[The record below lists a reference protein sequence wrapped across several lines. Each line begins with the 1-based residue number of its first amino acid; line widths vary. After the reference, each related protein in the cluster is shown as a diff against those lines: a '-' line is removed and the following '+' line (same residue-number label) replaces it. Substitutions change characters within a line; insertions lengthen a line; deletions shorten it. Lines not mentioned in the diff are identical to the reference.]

1 MKKLLFIII
10 FTIIGLI
17 LFGDVIILQNYSIN
31 EGEEFVLDLNKILND
46 IVKGAEFSIQDG
58 VGQVRYGIYTYQT
71 KNEAP
76 SVHRIVIKVS
86 NENGKSDYIIFNLS
100 VVNVNLPPEFI
111 EEDFSPK
118 TNEKIEEKSIILSW
132 NAFDPDNEKLTYD
145 VYFGSDNN
153 LELIKENTV
162 KTNIYITDLEES
174 TNYLWKI
181 VASDEL
187 NLQKSSK
194 TFSFKTT
201 FTPEL
206 LWQRCLG
213 GSENESGYKILE
225 TNDGYLIVGNSNS
238 NDGNVRSYNKDQL
251 SKGWIIKLDKNGYY
265 MWQRS
270 LGEYGFDKF
279 MDVVE
284 LDSGN
289 FILTGIS
296 YYDKSNNNDFDIW
309 IIEMD
314 KDSYVIWQKV
324 IGGKGDEA
332 GYRILPTSDGD
343 FIVVGFT
350 STNGSEEYSLRGSYD
365 FFAVKVNKEGKIIWQ
380 KNYGGSSYD
389 SAVDIV
395 ETSSNEYIIVGNT
408 RSSDMDVENFYS
420 SNIDLQNIE
429 IYNRDIWIIKISND
443 GDLIWQDTLGGKGD
457 DFVTDIVKDSDN
469 QIFVIASSNTIN
481 LTPGKKS
488 DDYDIVVYKL
498 DPNGNLLFRK
508 SYGDTTNN
516 FSSRASL
523 TENNKIVLTG
533 HTESVQNK
541 PDSYD
546 LGILGNVYINDSDLL
561 VYKID
566 EKGNVIWEKKYGGT
580 GNDIGKH
587 IIQLS
592 DKNYLIVGETTS
604 NDGEIDGNHG
614 RKDILILKIGQE

>member
-10 FTIIGLI
+10 FTIISLI

-46 IVKGAEFSIQDG
+46 IVKGAKFSIQDG
-58 VGQVRYGIYTYQT
+58 VGQIRYGIYTYQS

-111 EEDFSPK
+111 EKDFSPK

-132 NAFDPDNEKLTYD
+132 DAFDPDNEKLTYD

-238 NDGNVRSYNKDQL
+238 SDGNVISYSQDKL
-251 SKGWIIKLDKNGYY
+251 SKGWIIKLDQNGYY

-296 YYDKSNNNDFDIW
+296 YYDKSKNNDFDIW

-332 GYRILPTSDGD
+332 GYRILPTSEGD
-343 FIVVGFT
+343 FIIVGFT
-350 STNGSEEYSLRGSYD
+350 SSNGSEEYSLCGSYD

-395 ETSSNEYIIVGNT
+395 EISNNEYIIAGNT

-488 DDYDIVVYKL
+488 DDYDIIVYKL
-498 DPNGNLLFRK
+498 DSNGNLLFRK

-533 HTESVQNK
+533 HTESIQNK